1 MLYQE
6 YENKVHAIPYDRNN
20 VRHYHEQVAEVNT
33 QFAAAL
39 AEESGLSEYPT
50 IANKVW
56 EMAWERGHASGY
68 ADIENVYYDYV
79 ELVRVVMRGR

>member
-1 MLYQE
+1 MFQE
-6 YENKVHAIPYDRNN
+6 YENKVHAIPYN
-20 VRHYHEQVAEVNT
+20 VWNYREQVAEVNT

-68 ADIENVYYDYV
+68 AEVENAYYDYV